1 MPPDP
6 ANEVQDRIRA
16 AAKAR
21 RLTLNIPQAD
31 LARRAGVPLPTLK
44 RFEQSGEVALATLLR
59 IAGALDALDGF
70 GALFPPVA
78 GSGTPPGRQRARG
91 PVGK

>member
-6 ANEVQDRIRA
+6 AIEVQDRIRV
-16 AAKAR
+16 AAKAW
-21 RLTLNIPQAD
+21 RLALNIPQAD

-70 GALFPPVA
+70 GALFPPAA

-91 PVGK
+91 PAGK

>member
-1 MPPDP
+1 MSHHP
-6 ANEVQDRIRA
+6 ADALQDRIRA
-16 AAKAR
+16 AAAAR
-21 RLTLNIPQAD
+21 RLALNITQAD
-31 LARRAGVPLPTLK
+31 LARRAAVPLPTLK

-78 GSGTPPGRQRARG
+78 GPEGVSAGSGRQRARR
-91 PVGK
+91 

>member
-21 RLTLNIPQAD
+21 RLALNIPQAD
-31 LARRAGVPLPTLK
+31 LARRVGVPLPTLK

-91 PVGK
+91 QAGK